1 MRAHGLNGE
10 VIVDMT
16 SDRPERVSSGAV
28 LRTSGGEL
36 VIIEARP
43 HQHRWLVQFEGFG
56 TREQAEELRGAALW
70 AEPIDDGDELW
81 VHELIG
87 CTVVDSGDRRR
98 GVVEAVQE
106 NPGSDLLVLDDGSLV
121 PVAFVVGAPAD
132 GVLRVDTPEGLFDL

>member
-1 MRAHGLNGE
+1 MRAHGLRGE
-10 VIVDMT
+10 VILDMT
-16 SDRPERVSSGAV
+16 SDRPERVSPGAV
-28 LRTSGGEL
+28 LRTSEGDL
-36 VIIEARP
+36 VIAEARP

-56 TREQAEELRGAALW
+56 TREEADELRGVALW

-87 CTVVDSGDRRR
+87 CTVMDAGERRR

-106 NPGSDLLVLDDGSLV
+106 NPAADLLVLDDGSLV
-121 PVAFVVGAPAD
+121 PVAFVVGPPVD